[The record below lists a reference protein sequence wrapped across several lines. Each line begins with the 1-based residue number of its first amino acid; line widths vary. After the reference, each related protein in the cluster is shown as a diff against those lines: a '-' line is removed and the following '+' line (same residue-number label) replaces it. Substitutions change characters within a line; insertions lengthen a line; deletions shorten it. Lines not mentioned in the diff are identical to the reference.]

1 MLYWL
6 FSIEI
11 MNINHVDI
19 FYMESKE
26 KTTPKEF
33 SLSVIHILHNCSP
46 HLKKGLRDEFY
57 KLNGRCEI
65 YRNKVE
71 LREENPLQG
80 FYGSRINVEAIVGV
94 NGSGKSS
101 LFEIIYRV
109 INNLSC
115 LLNRGKRR
123 KTADDLYYVKD
134 LYAELY
140 YVVNGQLAR
149 ISCLGDKVE
158 FQMGKETSVTLT
170 AIKNGRVSS
179 EKVLMA
185 DFVKWAKEN
194 FFYTIVTNYSLQ
206 AFNANDYKRERCL
219 ILKDTLNDAM
229 AETQAEGHVWMDSL
243 FHKNDGY
250 MTPIVLNPYRD
261 EGVFDLNK
269 EHHLTLYRLSAI
281 LIYAQVHDR
290 SFMEDYDLNDILYTF
305 DSSSLEKKYVEK
317 YQVKFKVYDGYKFSP
332 LQHNDIGTE
341 ILKCY
346 GVMDGLIF
354 DDTLQRTAAMY
365 LIYKTFAIA
374 NSYPAYEEFSGL
386 GELDKFTQEVEPET
400 MELIYKLVKTIKR
413 DKSHISLKIRQTLH
427 FLNALKNGVIN
438 TQKILTQKISYREYL
453 KCVAR
458 GKEQRSMRDIQEYL
472 PPSFF
477 QIEILMDRFKNG
489 ERVNDTPIPIEQ
501 MSAGER
507 QYLYTFSTYIYHVL
521 NLLSIQES
529 HRVRYRNIN
538 LILDEVEICFHPEFQ
553 RRFVY
558 ELLGYIKRLFMNRNA
573 SFNILIATHSPFIL
587 SDIPQSNILYLEDGK
602 MVMPEDIKN
611 PFAANICDI
620 LYQSFF
626 LKQGFVGEFARKKI
640 KRIIERLL
648 PGGHFH
654 DDSEAEYHLLMELIG
669 DPFLKMQLQQLYE
682 DRRKRYG
689 KD

>member
-1 MLYWL
+1 
-6 FSIEI
+6 
-11 MNINHVDI
+11 
-19 FYMESKE
+19 MELKY
-26 KTTPKEF
+26 KRTPKEF
-33 SLSVIHILHNCSP
+33 SLSVIHILPNCSP

-65 YRNKVE
+65 YRNKVA
-71 LREENPLQG
+71 LRDWNPLEG

-158 FQMGKETSVTLT
+158 FQMGQENSVTLT

-261 EGVFDLNK
+261 DGVFDLKK

-346 GVMDGLIF
+346 GVMDGLNF

-413 DKSHISLKIRQTLH
+413 DKSHISLKIRQTIH
-427 FLNALKNGVIN
+427 FLNALKKGTIDSL
-438 TQKILTQKISYREYL
+438 KFLTRKISHREYFL
-453 KCVAR
+453 CVDE
-458 GKEQRSMRDIQEYL
+458 GKDLRSMRDIQEYL

-477 QIEILMDRFKNG
+477 KIEILMDRFENG
-489 ERVNDTPIPIEQ
+489 ERVNNTPIPIEQ

-682 DRRKRYG
+682 DWRKRNG

>member
-1 MLYWL
+1 
-6 FSIEI
+6 
-11 MNINHVDI
+11 
-19 FYMESKE
+19 MESKY
-26 KTTPKEF
+26 KRTPKEF
-33 SLSVIHILHNCSP
+33 SLSVIHILPNCSP

-65 YRNKVE
+65 NRNEVE

-123 KTADDLYYVKD
+123 RTADDLYYVKD

-140 YVVNGQLAR
+140 YVANGQLAR
-149 ISCLGDKVE
+149 ISSLGDKVK
-158 FQMGKETSVTLT
+158 FQMGKEASVTLT
-170 AIKNGRVSS
+170 AIKDGMVSS

-219 ILKDTLNDAM
+219 ILKDGLNDAL
-229 AETQAEGHVWMDSL
+229 AESQAEGHVWMDSL

-261 EGVFDLNK
+261 KGVFDLNK

-281 LIYAQVHDR
+281 LIYAQKHYR
-290 SFMEDYDLNDILYTF
+290 RFMEDYDLNDILYTF
-305 DSSSLEKKYVEK
+305 NASPLEKKYVEN
-317 YQVKFKVYDGYKFSP
+317 YRMESKVYDDYKFSP
-332 LQHNDIGTE
+332 LEHNDIGTE

-346 GVMDGLIF
+346 EVMDGLNF
-354 DDTLQRTAAMY
+354 DDTLQKTAAMY

-386 GELDKFTQEVEPET
+386 GELDKFTQKAEPDT
-400 MELIYKLVKTIKR
+400 MDLIYKLVKTITR

-427 FLNALKNGVIN
+427 FLNALKKGTIN
-438 TQKILTQKISYREYL
+438 THNFLTSKISHQVYFQCVNEGKYL
-453 KCVAR
+453 
-458 GKEQRSMRDIQEYL
+458 RSMKDIQEYL

-477 QIEILMDRFKNG
+477 QIEILMDRFENG

-558 ELLGYIKRLFMNRNA
+558 ELLGYIKRLYMNRNA

-602 MVMPEDIKN
+602 MVMPKDIKN
-611 PFAANICDI
+611 PLAANICDI

-648 PGGHFH
+648 PGGYFL

-682 DRRKRYG
+682 DRRKRNG

>member
-1 MLYWL
+1 M
-6 FSIEI
+6 FTIEI

-19 FYMESKE
+19 FLKGA
-26 KTTPKEF
+26 KDKATPKEF
-33 SLSVIHILHNCSP
+33 SLSVIHIFPDCSP
-46 HLKKGLRDEFY
+46 NLKKGLRDEFY

-80 FYGSRINVEAIVGV
+80 FYGSRINVEAVVGV

-281 LIYAQVHDR
+281 LIYAQKHYR
-290 SFMEDYDLNDILYTF
+290 RFMEDYDLDNILYKF
-305 DSSSLEKKYVEK
+305 DSTSLEKKYVEK
-317 YQVKFKVYDGYKFSP
+317 YQVKFKVYDGYKCSP

-413 DKSHISLKIRQTLH
+413 DKSHISLKIRQTIH
-427 FLNALKNGVIN
+427 FLNALKKGTIDSL
-438 TQKILTQKISYREYL
+438 KFLTRKISHREYFL
-453 KCVAR
+453 CVDE
-458 GKEQRSMRDIQEYL
+458 GKDLRSMRDIQEYL

-477 QIEILMDRFKNG
+477 QIEILMNRFENG

-602 MVMPEDIKN
+602 MVMPEGIKN

-626 LKQGFVGEFARKKI
+626 LKQGFVGEYARKKI
-640 KRIIERLL
+640 KHIIERLL
-648 PGGHFH
+648 PGSYFL

-682 DRRKRYG
+682 DRRKRNG
-689 KD
+689 KG

>member
-1 MLYWL
+1 
-6 FSIEI
+6 
-11 MNINHVDI
+11 MNLNHVDI

-33 SLSVIHILHNCSP
+33 SLSVIHILPNCSP
-46 HLKKGLRDEFY
+46 NLKKGLRDEFY

-65 YRNKVE
+65 NRNKVA
-71 LREENPLQG
+71 LRDRNPLEG

-149 ISCLGDKVE
+149 ISCLGDKAE
-158 FQMGKETSVTLT
+158 FQMGKEASVTLT
-170 AIKNGRVSS
+170 AVKDGMVSS
-179 EKVLMA
+179 EKVFMA

-219 ILKDTLNDAM
+219 ILKDGLDDTM

-290 SFMEDYDLNDILYTF
+290 PFMEDYALDEILYTF
-305 DSSSLEKKYVEK
+305 DSSSLEKKYIEK
-317 YQVKFKVYDGYKFSP
+317 QRMEFNVYDGFRFSP

-346 GVMDGLIF
+346 GVMDGLNF
-354 DDTLQRTAAMY
+354 DDALQKTAAMY

-386 GELDKFTQEVEPET
+386 GELDKFTQGVEPDM

-427 FLNALKNGVIN
+427 FLNALKNGVIKS
-438 TQKILTQKISYREYL
+438 QKILTRKISYREYFL
-453 KCVAR
+453 CVDE
-458 GKEQRSMRDIQEYL
+458 GKDLRSMRDIQEYL

-477 QIEILMDRFKNG
+477 QIEILMNRFENG
-489 ERVNDTPIPIEQ
+489 GRVNDTPIPIEQ

-602 MVMPEDIKN
+602 MVMPEGIKN

-626 LKQGFVGEFARKKI
+626 LKQGFVGEYARKKI
-640 KRIIERLL
+640 KRMIERLL
-648 PGGHFH
+648 PGDHFH
-654 DDSEAEYHLLMELIG
+654 DDSKVEYHLLMELIG

-682 DRRKRYG
+682 DRRKRNG

>member
-1 MLYWL
+1 
-6 FSIEI
+6 
-11 MNINHVDI
+11 
-19 FYMESKE
+19 MESKY
-26 KTTPKEF
+26 KRTPKEF
-33 SLSVIHILHNCSP
+33 SLSVIHILPNCSP
-46 HLKKGLRDEFY
+46 NLKKGLRDEFY

-65 YRNKVE
+65 NRNKVE

-170 AIKNGRVSS
+170 AIKNGKVSS

-206 AFNANDYKRERCL
+206 AFNTNDYKRERCL
-219 ILKDTLNDAM
+219 ILKDGLNDAM
-229 AETQAEGHVWMDSL
+229 AENQAEGHVWMDSL

-281 LIYAQVHDR
+281 LIYAQKHYR
-290 SFMEDYDLNDILYTF
+290 RFMEDYDLNDILYTF
-305 DSSSLEKKYVEK
+305 DASSLKKKYVEK
-317 YQVKFKVYDGYKFSP
+317 YQMEFKVYDGYKFSP

-346 GVMDGLIF
+346 GVMDGLKF
-354 DDTLQRTAAMY
+354 DDALQKTAAMY

-374 NSYPAYEEFSGL
+374 NSYPVYEEFSGL
-386 GELDKFTQEVEPET
+386 GELDKFTQEVEPDT
-400 MELIYKLVKTIKR
+400 MDLIYKLVKTIMR
-413 DKSHISLKIRQTLH
+413 DKSHISLKVRQTLH
-427 FLNALKNGVIN
+427 FLNALKKETIN
-438 TQKILTQKISYREYL
+438 SQTFLTSKISHREYFL
-453 KCVAR
+453 CVDE
-458 GKEQRSMRDIQEYL
+458 GKDLRSMRDIQEYL

-477 QIEILMDRFKNG
+477 QIEILMDRFENG
-489 ERVNDTPIPIEQ
+489 ERVNDTPISIEQ

-602 MVMPEDIKN
+602 MVMPEGIKN

-640 KRIIERLL
+640 KHIIERLL
-648 PGGHFH
+648 PGDYFL

-682 DRRKRYG
+682 DRRKRNG

>member
-1 MLYWL
+1 
-6 FSIEI
+6 
-11 MNINHVDI
+11 
-19 FYMESKE
+19 MELKY
-26 KTTPKEF
+26 KRTPKEF
-33 SLSVIHILHNCSP
+33 SLSVIHILPNCSP
-46 HLKKGLRDEFY
+46 NLKKGLRDEFY

-65 YRNKVE
+65 NRNNVE
-71 LREENPLQG
+71 FREENPLQG

-179 EKVLMA
+179 EKVFMA

-219 ILKDTLNDAM
+219 ILKDGLDDTM

-290 SFMEDYDLNDILYTF
+290 PFMENYALDDILYTF
-305 DSSSLEKKYVEK
+305 DSSSLEKKYIEK
-317 YQVKFKVYDGYKFSP
+317 HRMEFNVYDGFKFSP

-346 GVMDGLIF
+346 GVMDGLNF
-354 DDTLQRTAAMY
+354 DDALQKTAAMY

-374 NSYPAYEEFSGL
+374 NSYPAYEEFSSL
-386 GELDKFTQEVEPET
+386 GELDKFTQGVEPDT

-427 FLNALKNGVIN
+427 FLNALKNGAIKS
-438 TQKILTQKISYREYL
+438 QKILTRKISHREYFL
-453 KCVAR
+453 CVDE
-458 GKEQRSMRDIQEYL
+458 GKDLRSMRDIQEYL

-477 QIEILMDRFKNG
+477 QIEILMNRFENG

-602 MVMPEDIKN
+602 MVMPEGIKN

-640 KRIIERLL
+640 KHIIERLL
-648 PGGHFH
+648 PGDYFL

-682 DRRKRYG
+682 DRRKRNG

>member
-1 MLYWL
+1 MT
-6 FSIEI
+6 SI
-11 MNINHVDI
+11 
-19 FYMESKE
+19 
-26 KTTPKEF
+26 
-33 SLSVIHILHNCSP
+33 
-46 HLKKGLRDEFY
+46 
-57 KLNGRCEI
+57 
-65 YRNKVE
+65 
-71 LREENPLQG
+71 
-80 FYGSRINVEAIVGV
+80 
-94 NGSGKSS
+94 
-101 LFEIIYRV
+101 
-109 INNLSC
+109 
-115 LLNRGKRR
+115 
-123 KTADDLYYVKD
+123 YVKD

-170 AIKNGRVSS
+170 AVKDGMVSS
-179 EKVLMA
+179 EKVFMA

-219 ILKDTLNDAM
+219 ILKDGLDDTM

-290 SFMEDYDLNDILYTF
+290 PFMEDYALDDILYKF

-317 YQVKFKVYDGYKFSP
+317 YQVKFKVNDGYKCSP

-386 GELDKFTQEVEPET
+386 GELDKFTQRVEPDT

-427 FLNALKNGVIN
+427 FLNALKNGPIN
-438 TQKILTQKISYREYL
+438 SQTFLTRKISHQEYFL
-453 KCVAR
+453 CVDE
-458 GKEQRSMRDIQEYL
+458 GKDLRSMRDIQEYL

-477 QIEILMDRFKNG
+477 QIEILMNRFENG

-602 MVMPEDIKN
+602 MVMSEGIKN

-626 LKQGFVGEFARKKI
+626 LKQGFVGEYARKKI
-640 KRIIERLL
+640 KRMIERLL
-648 PGGHFH
+648 PGGYFL

-682 DRRKRYG
+682 DRRKRNG

>member
-1 MLYWL
+1 MKSNY
-6 FSIEI
+6 I
-11 MNINHVDI
+11 DI
-19 FYMESKE
+19 SMESKE
-26 KTTPKEF
+26 KATPKEF
-33 SLSVIHILHNCSP
+33 SLSVIHILPNCSP
-46 HLKKGLRDEFY
+46 NLKKGLRDEFY

-65 YRNKVE
+65 NRNKVA
-71 LREENPLQG
+71 LREENPLLG

-170 AIKNGRVSS
+170 AVKDGVVSS
-179 EKVLMA
+179 EKVFMA

-219 ILKDTLNDAM
+219 ILKDGLDDTM
-229 AETQAEGHVWMDSL
+229 AETQAAGHVWMDSL

-250 MTPIVLNPYRD
+250 MTPIVLNPYRN

-281 LIYAQVHDR
+281 LIYAQKHYR
-290 SFMEDYDLNDILYTF
+290 RFMEDYDLNDILYTF
-305 DSSSLEKKYVEK
+305 DSSSLEKKYIEK
-317 YQVKFKVYDGYKFSP
+317 QRMEFNVYDGFRFSP

-346 GVMDGLIF
+346 GVMDGLNF
-354 DDTLQRTAAMY
+354 DDALQKTAAMY

-374 NSYPAYEEFSGL
+374 NSYPAYEEFSSL
-386 GELDKFTQEVEPET
+386 GELDKFTQGVEPDT

-427 FLNALKNGVIN
+427 FLNALKNGVIKS
-438 TQKILTQKISYREYL
+438 QKFLTSKISHREYFL
-453 KCVAR
+453 CVDE
-458 GKEQRSMRDIQEYL
+458 GKDLRSMRDIQEYL

-477 QIEILMDRFKNG
+477 QIEILMNRFENG

-602 MVMPEDIKN
+602 MVMPEGIKN

-626 LKQGFVGEFARKKI
+626 LKQGFVGEYARKKI
-640 KRIIERLL
+640 KRMIERLL

-654 DDSEAEYHLLMELIG
+654 DDSKVEYHLLMELIG

-682 DRRKRYG
+682 DRRKRIG

>member
-1 MLYWL
+1 
-6 FSIEI
+6 
-11 MNINHVDI
+11 
-19 FYMESKE
+19 MESKY
-26 KTTPKEF
+26 KRTPKEF
-33 SLSVIHILHNCSP
+33 SLSLIHILPNCSP

-65 YRNKVE
+65 NRNKVE
-71 LREENPLQG
+71 LREENPLLG

-123 KTADDLYYVKD
+123 RTADDLYYVKD

-170 AIKNGRVSS
+170 AVKDGMVSS
-179 EKVLMA
+179 EKVFMA

-219 ILKDTLNDAM
+219 ILKDGLDDTM

-261 EGVFDLNK
+261 EGIFDLNK

-290 SFMEDYDLNDILYTF
+290 PFMEDYSLDDILYTF
-305 DSSSLEKKYVEK
+305 DASSLKKKYVEK
-317 YQVKFKVYDGYKFSP
+317 YQMEFKVFDGYKFSP
-332 LQHNDIGTE
+332 LEHNDIGTE

-413 DKSHISLKIRQTLH
+413 DKSHISLKIRQTIH
-427 FLNALKNGVIN
+427 FLNALKKGTIDS
-438 TQKILTQKISYREYL
+438 QKFLTRKISHREYFL
-453 KCVAR
+453 CVDE
-458 GKEQRSMRDIQEYL
+458 GKDLRSMRDIQEYL

-477 QIEILMDRFKNG
+477 QIEILMNRFENG

-602 MVMPEDIKN
+602 MVMPEGIKN

-626 LKQGFVGEFARKKI
+626 LKQGFVGEYARKKI
-640 KRIIERLL
+640 KHIIERLL
-648 PGGHFH
+648 PGGYFL

-682 DRRKRYG
+682 DRRKRNG

>member
-1 MLYWL
+1 
-6 FSIEI
+6 
-11 MNINHVDI
+11 
-19 FYMESKE
+19 MESKY
-26 KTTPKEF
+26 KRTPKEF
-33 SLSVIHILHNCSP
+33 SLSVIHILPNCS
-46 HLKKGLRDEFY
+46 HNLKKGLRDEFY

-65 YRNKVE
+65 NRNKVE
-71 LREENPLQG
+71 LREENPLEG

-140 YVVNGQLAR
+140 YVINGQLAR

-158 FQMGKETSVTLT
+158 FQMGKEASITLT

-219 ILKDTLNDAM
+219 ILKDTLNAAM
-229 AETQAEGHVWMDSL
+229 AETQADGHVWMDSL

-281 LIYAQVHDR
+281 LIYAQKHYR
-290 SFMEDYDLNDILYTF
+290 RFMEDYDLDNILYKF
-305 DSSSLEKKYVEK
+305 DSSSLEKKYIEK
-317 YQVKFKVYDGYKFSP
+317 HRMEFNVYDGFKFSP

-346 GVMDGLIF
+346 GVMDGLNF
-354 DDTLQRTAAMY
+354 DDALQKTAAMY

-374 NSYPAYEEFSGL
+374 NSYPAYEEFSSL
-386 GELDKFTQEVEPET
+386 GELDKFTQGVEPDT

-427 FLNALKNGVIN
+427 FLNALKKGTIDS
-438 TQKILTQKISYREYL
+438 QKFLTSKISHREYFL
-453 KCVAR
+453 CVDE
-458 GKEQRSMRDIQEYL
+458 GKDLRSMRDIQEYL

-477 QIEILMDRFKNG
+477 QIEILMNRFENG

-602 MVMPEDIKN
+602 MVMPEGIKN

-640 KRIIERLL
+640 KHIIERLL
-648 PGGHFH
+648 PGDYFL

-682 DRRKRYG
+682 DRRKRIG

>member
-1 MLYWL
+1 
-6 FSIEI
+6 
-11 MNINHVDI
+11 
-19 FYMESKE
+19 MESKY
-26 KTTPKEF
+26 KRTPKEF
-33 SLSVIHILHNCSP
+33 SLSVIHILPNCSP
-46 HLKKGLRDEFY
+46 NLKKGLRDEFY

-65 YRNKVE
+65 NRNKVE
-71 LREENPLQG
+71 LREENPLLG

-179 EKVLMA
+179 EKVFMA

-219 ILKDTLNDAM
+219 ILKDGLDDTL
-229 AETQAEGHVWMDSL
+229 AETQAKGHVWMDSL

-250 MTPIVLNPYRD
+250 MTPIVLTPYRD

-290 SFMEDYDLNDILYTF
+290 PFMEDYALDDILYKF
-305 DSSSLEKKYVEK
+305 DSSSIEKKYVEK

-346 GVMDGLIF
+346 GVMNRLNF
-354 DDTLQRTAAMY
+354 DDALQKTATMY

-386 GELDKFTQEVEPET
+386 GELDKFTQGIEPDT
-400 MELIYKLVKTIKR
+400 MDLIYRLVKTIKR

-427 FLNALKNGVIN
+427 FLNALKKGTIDS
-438 TQKILTQKISYREYL
+438 KKFLTRKISHREYFL
-453 KCVAR
+453 CVDE
-458 GKEQRSMRDIQEYL
+458 GKDLRSMRDIQEYL

-477 QIEILMDRFKNG
+477 QIEILMNRFENG
-489 ERVNDTPIPIEQ
+489 ERVNGTPIPIEQ

-587 SDIPQSNILYLEDGK
+587 SDIPQSNVLYLEDGK

-640 KRIIERLL
+640 KRMIECLL
-648 PGGHFH
+648 PGGYFL

-682 DRRKRYG
+682 DRRKRNG

>member
-1 MLYWL
+1 
-6 FSIEI
+6 
-11 MNINHVDI
+11 MNFNHVDI
-19 FYMESKE
+19 FYMDSKE
-26 KTTPKEF
+26 KTTLKEF
-33 SLSVIHILHNCSP
+33 SLSVIHILPNCSP
-46 HLKKGLRDEFY
+46 NLKKGLRDEFY

-71 LREENPLQG
+71 LREENPLLG

-281 LIYAQVHDR
+281 LIYAQKHYR
-290 SFMEDYDLNDILYTF
+290 RFMEDYDLNNILYTF
-305 DSSSLEKKYVEK
+305 DASSLKKKYVEK
-317 YQVKFKVYDGYKFSP
+317 YQMEFKVYDGYKFSP
-332 LQHNDIGTE
+332 LRHNDIGTE

-346 GVMDGLIF
+346 GVTDGLDF
-354 DDTLQRTAAMY
+354 DDALQRTAAMY

-386 GELDKFTQEVEPET
+386 GELEKFTQGVEPDT
-400 MELIYKLVKTIKR
+400 MELIYKLVKTLKR

-427 FLNALKNGVIN
+427 FLNALKKGAIN
-438 TQKILTQKISYREYL
+438 SQTFLTRKISHQEYFL
-453 KCVAR
+453 CVDE
-458 GKEQRSMRDIQEYL
+458 GKDLRSMRDIQEYL

-477 QIEILMDRFKNG
+477 QIEILMDRFENG
-489 ERVNDTPIPIEQ
+489 EQVNDTPIPIEQ

-521 NLLSIQES
+521 NLLSIQKS

-640 KRIIERLL
+640 KHIIERLF
-648 PGGHFH
+648 PGGYFL
-654 DDSEAEYHLLMELIG
+654 DDSEVEYHLLMDLIG

-682 DRRKRYG
+682 DRRKRNG

>member
-1 MLYWL
+1 M
-6 FSIEI
+6 
-11 MNINHVDI
+11 
-19 FYMESKE
+19 
-26 KTTPKEF
+26 
-33 SLSVIHILHNCSP
+33 IHIFPDCSP
-46 HLKKGLRDEFY
+46 NLKKGLRDEFY

-123 KTADDLYYVKD
+123 RTADDLYYVKD

-140 YVVNGQLAR
+140 YVVNGLLAR

-158 FQMGKETSVTLT
+158 FQMGKEASVTLT
-170 AIKNGRVSS
+170 AVKDGMVSS
-179 EKVLMA
+179 EKVFMA

-219 ILKDTLNDAM
+219 LLKDVLDDTM

-290 SFMEDYDLNDILYTF
+290 PFMEDYALDDILYKF
-305 DSSSLEKKYVEK
+305 DSSSLKKKYVEK
-317 YQVKFKVYDGYKFSP
+317 YQVKFKVYDGYKCSP

-413 DKSHISLKIRQTLH
+413 DKSHISLKIRQTIH
-427 FLNALKNGVIN
+427 FLNALKKGTIDSL
-438 TQKILTQKISYREYL
+438 KFLTRKISHREYFL
-453 KCVAR
+453 CVDE
-458 GKEQRSMRDIQEYL
+458 GKDLRSMRDIQEYL

-477 QIEILMDRFKNG
+477 QIEILMNRFENG
-489 ERVNDTPIPIEQ
+489 ERMNDTPIPIEQ

-602 MVMPEDIKN
+602 MVMPEGIKN

-626 LKQGFVGEFARKKI
+626 LKQGFVGEYARKKI
-640 KRIIERLL
+640 KHIIERLL
-648 PGGHFH
+648 PGGYFL

-682 DRRKRYG
+682 DRRTRNG

>member
-1 MLYWL
+1 
-6 FSIEI
+6 
-11 MNINHVDI
+11 
-19 FYMESKE
+19 MESKY
-26 KTTPKEF
+26 KRTPKEF
-33 SLSVIHILHNCSP
+33 SLSVIHILPNCSP
-46 HLKKGLRDEFY
+46 NLKKGLRDEFY
-57 KLNGRCEI
+57 KLNGCCEI
-65 YRNKVE
+65 NRNKVE
-71 LREENPLQG
+71 LREENPLLG

-158 FQMGKETSVTLT
+158 FQMGKEASVTLT
-170 AIKNGRVSS
+170 AVKDGMVSS

-219 ILKDTLNDAM
+219 ILKDVLDDTM

-281 LIYAQVHDR
+281 LIYAQKHYR
-290 SFMEDYDLNDILYTF
+290 HFMEDYALNNILYTF
-305 DSSSLEKKYVEK
+305 DASSLKKKYVEK
-317 YQVKFKVYDGYKFSP
+317 YQMEFKVYDGYKFSP
-332 LQHNDIGTE
+332 LEHNDIGTE

-346 GVMDGLIF
+346 GVMDGLNF
-354 DDTLQRTAAMY
+354 DDTLQKTAAMY

-386 GELDKFTQEVEPET
+386 GEQDKFTQEVEPET
-400 MELIYKLVKTIKR
+400 MELICKLVKTIKR

-427 FLNALKNGVIN
+427 FLNALKKGTIDSL
-438 TQKILTQKISYREYL
+438 KFLTRKISHQEYFL
-453 KCVAR
+453 CVDE
-458 GKEQRSMRDIQEYL
+458 GKDLRSMRDIQEYL

-477 QIEILMDRFKNG
+477 QIEILMNRFENG
-489 ERVNDTPIPIEQ
+489 KRVNDTPIPIEQ

-558 ELLGYIKRLFMNRNA
+558 ELLGYIKRLNMNRNA

-587 SDIPQSNILYLEDGK
+587 SDIPQNNILYLEDGK
-602 MVMPEDIKN
+602 MVMPKGIKN

-640 KRIIERLL
+640 KRVIERLL
-648 PGGHFH
+648 PNGYFL

-682 DRRKRYG
+682 DRRKRNG

>member
-1 MLYWL
+1 
-6 FSIEI
+6 
-11 MNINHVDI
+11 
-19 FYMESKE
+19 MELKY
-26 KTTPKEF
+26 KRTPMEF
-33 SLSVIHILHNCSP
+33 SLSVIHILPNCSP

-65 YRNKVE
+65 YRNKVA
-71 LREENPLQG
+71 LRDWNPLEG

-229 AETQAEGHVWMDSL
+229 AETQAEGQVWMDSL

-261 EGVFDLNK
+261 EGVFDQNK

-290 SFMEDYDLNDILYTF
+290 PFIENYALDDILYTF
-305 DSSSLEKKYVEK
+305 DSSSLEKKYIEK
-317 YQVKFKVYDGYKFSP
+317 HRMEFNVYDGFKFSP

-346 GVMDGLIF
+346 GVMDGLNF
-354 DDTLQRTAAMY
+354 DDALQKTAAMY

-374 NSYPAYEEFSGL
+374 NSYPAYEEFSSL
-386 GELDKFTQEVEPET
+386 GELDKFTQGVEPDT

-427 FLNALKNGVIN
+427 FLNALKKGTIDSL
-438 TQKILTQKISYREYL
+438 KFLTRKISHRKYFL
-453 KCVAR
+453 CVDE
-458 GKEQRSMRDIQEYL
+458 GKDLRSMRDIQEYL

-477 QIEILMDRFKNG
+477 KIEILMNRFENG
-489 ERVNDTPIPIEQ
+489 ERVNNTPIPIEQ

-682 DRRKRYG
+682 DWRKRNG

>member
-1 MLYWL
+1 MKSNY
-6 FSIEI
+6 I
-11 MNINHVDI
+11 DI
-19 FYMESKE
+19 SMESKE
-26 KTTPKEF
+26 KATPKEF
-33 SLSVIHILHNCSP
+33 SLSVIHILPNCSP
-46 HLKKGLRDEFY
+46 NLKKGLRDEFY

-65 YRNKVE
+65 NRNKVE

-170 AIKNGRVSS
+170 AVKDGVVSS
-179 EKVLMA
+179 EKVFMA

-219 ILKDTLNDAM
+219 ILKDGLDDTM

-250 MTPIVLNPYRD
+250 MTPIVLNPYRN

-290 SFMEDYDLNDILYTF
+290 PFMEDYALDEILYTF
-305 DSSSLEKKYVEK
+305 DSSSLEKKYIEK
-317 YQVKFKVYDGYKFSP
+317 QRMEFNVYDGFRFPP

-346 GVMDGLIF
+346 GVMDGLNF
-354 DDTLQRTAAMY
+354 DDALQKTAAMY

-386 GELDKFTQEVEPET
+386 GELDKFTQGVEPDM

-427 FLNALKNGVIN
+427 FLNALKNGVIKS
-438 TQKILTQKISYREYL
+438 QKILTRKISYREYFL
-453 KCVAR
+453 CVDE
-458 GKEQRSMRDIQEYL
+458 GKDLRSMRDIQEYL

-477 QIEILMDRFKNG
+477 KIEILMNRFENG
-489 ERVNDTPIPIEQ
+489 GRVNDTPIPIEQ

-602 MVMPEDIKN
+602 MVMPEGIKN

-626 LKQGFVGEFARKKI
+626 LKQGFVGEYARKKI
-640 KRIIERLL
+640 KRMIERLL
-648 PGGHFH
+648 PGGYFL

-682 DRRKRYG
+682 DRRKRNG

>member
-1 MLYWL
+1 
-6 FSIEI
+6 
-11 MNINHVDI
+11 
-19 FYMESKE
+19 MESKY
-26 KTTPKEF
+26 KRTPKEF
-33 SLSVIHILHNCSP
+33 SLSVIHILPNCSP

-57 KLNGRCEI
+57 KLNGRCETN
-65 YRNKVE
+65 RNKVA
-71 LREENPLQG
+71 LRDRNPLEG

-123 KTADDLYYVKD
+123 KTADDLYYVKN

-149 ISCLGDKVE
+149 ISSLGDKVE
-158 FQMGKETSVTLT
+158 FQMGKEASVTLT
-170 AIKNGRVSS
+170 AIKDGMVSS

-219 ILKDTLNDAM
+219 ILKDGLDDTM

-290 SFMEDYDLNDILYTF
+290 PFMEDYALDEILYTF
-305 DSSSLEKKYVEK
+305 DSSSLEKKYIEK
-317 YQVKFKVYDGYKFSP
+317 QRMEFNVYDGFRFSP

-346 GVMDGLIF
+346 GVMDGLNF
-354 DDTLQRTAAMY
+354 DDALQKTAAMY
-365 LIYKTFAIA
+365 LVYKTFAIA

-386 GELDKFTQEVEPET
+386 GELDKFTQGVEPDM

-427 FLNALKNGVIN
+427 FLNALKMGTID
-438 TQKILTQKISYREYL
+438 TQKFLTRKISHREYFL
-453 KCVAR
+453 CVDE
-458 GKEQRSMRDIQEYL
+458 GKDLRSMRDIQEYL

-477 QIEILMDRFKNG
+477 QIEILMNRFENG

-553 RRFVY
+553 RRFVN

-602 MVMPEDIKN
+602 MVMTEDIKN

-640 KRIIERLL
+640 KRMIERLL
-648 PGGHFH
+648 PGGYFL

-682 DRRKRYG
+682 DRKKRNG
-689 KD
+689 KN

>member
-1 MLYWL
+1 
-6 FSIEI
+6 
-11 MNINHVDI
+11 
-19 FYMESKE
+19 MESKY
-26 KTTPKEF
+26 KRTPKEF
-33 SLSVIHILHNCSP
+33 SLSLIHILPNCSP

-65 YRNKVE
+65 NRNKVE
-71 LREENPLQG
+71 LREENPLLG

-123 KTADDLYYVKD
+123 RTADDLYYVKD

-170 AIKNGRVSS
+170 AVKDGMVSS
-179 EKVLMA
+179 EKVFMA

-219 ILKDTLNDAM
+219 ILKDGLDDTM

-261 EGVFDLNK
+261 EGIFDLNK

-290 SFMEDYDLNDILYTF
+290 PFMEDYSLDDILYTF
-305 DSSSLEKKYVEK
+305 DASSLKKKYVEK
-317 YQVKFKVYDGYKFSP
+317 YQMEFKVFDGYKFSP
-332 LQHNDIGTE
+332 LEHNDIGTE

-386 GELDKFTQEVEPET
+386 GDLDKFTQEVEPET

-413 DKSHISLKIRQTLH
+413 DKSHISLKIRQTIH
-427 FLNALKNGVIN
+427 FLNALKKGTIDS
-438 TQKILTQKISYREYL
+438 QKFLTRKISHREYFL
-453 KCVAR
+453 CVDE
-458 GKEQRSMRDIQEYL
+458 GKDLRSMRDIQEYL

-477 QIEILMDRFKNG
+477 QIEILMNRFENG

-602 MVMPEDIKN
+602 MVMPEGIKN

-626 LKQGFVGEFARKKI
+626 LKQGFVGEYARKKI
-640 KRIIERLL
+640 KHIIERLL
-648 PGGHFH
+648 PGGYFL

-682 DRRKRYG
+682 DRRKRNG

>member
-1 MLYWL
+1 MK
-6 FSIEI
+6 F
-11 MNINHVDI
+11 NHVDI
-19 FYMESKE
+19 FMESKE

-33 SLSVIHILHNCSP
+33 SLSVIHILPNCSP
-46 HLKKGLRDEFY
+46 NLKKGLRDEFY

-65 YRNKVE
+65 NRNKVE
-71 LREENPLQG
+71 FREENPLLG

-140 YVVNGQLAR
+140 YVVNGQLAK

-158 FQMGKETSVTLT
+158 FQMGNGSSVTLT
-170 AIKNGRVSS
+170 AVKDGMVSS
-179 EKVLMA
+179 EKVFMA

-219 ILKDTLNDAM
+219 ILKDGLDDAM

-261 EGVFDLNK
+261 EGFFDLNK

-281 LIYAQVHDR
+281 LIYAQKHYR
-290 SFMEDYDLNDILYTF
+290 RFMEDYDLNDILYTF
-305 DSSSLEKKYVEK
+305 DASSLKKKYVEK
-317 YQVKFKVYDGYKFSP
+317 YQVKFIVYDGYKCSP
-332 LQHNDIGTE
+332 LEHNDIGTE

-400 MELIYKLVKTIKR
+400 KELICKLVKTIKR
-413 DKSHISLKIRQTLH
+413 DKSHISLKIRQTIH
-427 FLNALKNGVIN
+427 FLNALKKGTIDSL
-438 TQKILTQKISYREYL
+438 KFLTRKISHQEYFL
-453 KCVAR
+453 CVDE
-458 GKEQRSMRDIQEYL
+458 GKDLRSMRDIQEYL

-477 QIEILMDRFKNG
+477 QIEILMNRFENG

-602 MVMPEDIKN
+602 MVMPEGIKN

-640 KRIIERLL
+640 KRMIELLL
-648 PGGHFH
+648 PGGYFL
-654 DDSEAEYHLLMELIG
+654 DDSEAEFHLLMELIG

-682 DRRKRYG
+682 DRRKKNG

>member
-6 FSIEI
+6 FTIEI

-19 FYMESKE
+19 FLKGA
-26 KTTPKEF
+26 KDKATPKEF
-33 SLSVIHILHNCSP
+33 SLSVIHIFPDCSP
-46 HLKKGLRDEFY
+46 NLKKGLRDEFY

-71 LREENPLQG
+71 LREENPLLG

-134 LYAELY
+134 LHAELY

-149 ISCLGDKVE
+149 ISCLGDKLE
-158 FQMGKETSVTLT
+158 FQMGKEASVTLT
-170 AIKNGRVSS
+170 AVKDGMVSL

-219 ILKDTLNDAM
+219 ILKDGLNDTL
-229 AETQAEGHVWMDSL
+229 AESQAEGLVWMDSL

-261 EGVFDLNK
+261 EGFFDLNK

-281 LIYAQVHDR
+281 LIYAQKHYR
-290 SFMEDYDLNDILYTF
+290 RFMEDYDLNDILYTF
-305 DSSSLEKKYVEK
+305 DASSLKKKYVEK
-317 YQVKFKVYDGYKFSP
+317 YQVKFIVYDGYKCSP
-332 LQHNDIGTE
+332 LEHNDIGTE

-400 MELIYKLVKTIKR
+400 KELIYKLVKTIKR
-413 DKSHISLKIRQTLH
+413 DKSHISLKIRQTIH
-427 FLNALKNGVIN
+427 FLNALKKGTIDSL
-438 TQKILTQKISYREYL
+438 KFLTRKISHQEYFL
-453 KCVAR
+453 CVDE
-458 GKEQRSMRDIQEYL
+458 GKDLRSMRDIQEYL

-477 QIEILMDRFKNG
+477 QIEILMNRFENG

-602 MVMPEDIKN
+602 MVMPEGIKN

-640 KRIIERLL
+640 KHIIERLL
-648 PGGHFH
+648 PGGYFL

-682 DRRKRYG
+682 DRRKRNG

>member
-1 MLYWL
+1 
-6 FSIEI
+6 
-11 MNINHVDI
+11 
-19 FYMESKE
+19 MESKY
-26 KTTPKEF
+26 KRTPKEF
-33 SLSVIHILHNCSP
+33 SLSVIHIFPDSSP
-46 HLKKGLRDEFY
+46 NLKKGLRDEFY

-65 YRNKVE
+65 NRNKVE
-71 LREENPLQG
+71 LREENPLLG

-140 YVVNGQLAR
+140 YVVNGQLAK

-158 FQMGKETSVTLT
+158 FQMGNESSVTLT
-170 AIKNGRVSS
+170 AVKNGMVSS
-179 EKVLMA
+179 EKVFMA

-219 ILKDTLNDAM
+219 ILKDGLDDAM
-229 AETQAEGHVWMDSL
+229 AETQAEGHIWMDSL

-290 SFMEDYDLNDILYTF
+290 RFMENYDLDDILYEF
-305 DSSSLEKKYVEK
+305 DSSSLEKKYIEK
-317 YQVKFKVYDGYKFSP
+317 YRIEFKVYDDYKFSP
-332 LQHNDIGTE
+332 LEHNDIGTE

-346 GVMDGLIF
+346 GVMNRLNF
-354 DDTLQRTAAMY
+354 DDALQKTAAMY

-386 GELDKFTQEVEPET
+386 GELDKFTQEVEPDT
-400 MELIYKLVKTIKR
+400 LDLIYRLVKTIKR

-427 FLNALKNGVIN
+427 FLNALKNGAIKS
-438 TQKILTQKISYREYL
+438 QKNLTQKISYREYF

-477 QIEILMDRFKNG
+477 QIEILMDRFENG
-489 ERVNDTPIPIEQ
+489 EQVNDTPIPIEQ

-573 SFNILIATHSPFIL
+573 PSIS
-587 SDIPQSNILYLEDGK
+587 
-602 MVMPEDIKN
+602 
-611 PFAANICDI
+611 
-620 LYQSFF
+620 
-626 LKQGFVGEFARKKI
+626 
-640 KRIIERLL
+640 
-648 PGGHFH
+648 
-654 DDSEAEYHLLMELIG
+654 
-669 DPFLKMQLQQLYE
+669 
-682 DRRKRYG
+682 
-689 KD
+689 

>member
-1 MLYWL
+1 
-6 FSIEI
+6 
-11 MNINHVDI
+11 
-19 FYMESKE
+19 MESKG
-26 KTTPKEF
+26 KAIPKEF
-33 SLSVIHILHNCSP
+33 SLSVIHILPNCSP
-46 HLKKGLRDEFY
+46 NLKKGLRDEFY

-65 YRNKVE
+65 NRNKVE
-71 LREENPLQG
+71 IREENPLQG

-123 KTADDLYYVKD
+123 KTADDLYYVKN

-149 ISCLGDKVE
+149 ISSLGDKVE

-170 AIKNGRVSS
+170 AIKDGMVSS

-185 DFVKWAKEN
+185 DFVKCAKEN

-219 ILKDTLNDAM
+219 LLKDVLDDTM

-281 LIYAQVHDR
+281 LIYAQKHYR
-290 SFMEDYDLNDILYTF
+290 RFMEDYDLDNILYKF
-305 DSSSLEKKYVEK
+305 DSTSLEKKYVEK

-346 GVMDGLIF
+346 GVMDGLNF
-354 DDTLQRTAAMY
+354 DDALQRTAAMY

-386 GELDKFTQEVEPET
+386 GELDKFIQGVEPDT
-400 MELIYKLVKTIKR
+400 MDLIYRLVKTIRR
-413 DKSHISLKIRQTLH
+413 DKSHISLKIRQTIH
-427 FLNALKNGVIN
+427 FLNALKMGTID
-438 TQKILTQKISYREYL
+438 TQKFLTRKISHQEYFL
-453 KCVAR
+453 CVDE
-458 GKEQRSMRDIQEYL
+458 GKDLRSMRDIQEYL

-477 QIEILMDRFKNG
+477 QIEILMNRFENG

-529 HRVRYRNIN
+529 HLVRYRNIN

-553 RRFVY
+553 RRFVN

-640 KRIIERLL
+640 KHIIERLL
-648 PGGHFH
+648 PGGYFL

-682 DRRKRYG
+682 DRRKRNG

>member
-1 MLYWL
+1 MKSNY
-6 FSIEI
+6 I
-11 MNINHVDI
+11 DI
-19 FYMESKE
+19 SMESKE
-26 KTTPKEF
+26 KATPKEF
-33 SLSVIHILHNCSP
+33 SLSVIHILPNCSP
-46 HLKKGLRDEFY
+46 NLKKGLRDEFY

-65 YRNKVE
+65 NRNKVE
-71 LREENPLQG
+71 LREENPLLG
-80 FYGSRINVEAIVGV
+80 FYGSRIYVEAIVGV

-158 FQMGKETSVTLT
+158 FQMGKEASVTLT
-170 AIKNGRVSS
+170 AVKDGMVSS
-179 EKVLMA
+179 EKVFMA

-219 ILKDTLNDAM
+219 ILKDGLDDTM

-281 LIYAQVHDR
+281 LIYAQKHYR
-290 SFMEDYDLNDILYTF
+290 RFMENYDLADILYTF
-305 DSSSLEKKYVEK
+305 DSSSLKKKYVEK
-317 YQVKFKVYDGYKFSP
+317 YQVKFKVYDGYKCSP

-400 MELIYKLVKTIKR
+400 MDLIYRLVKTIMR

-427 FLNALKNGVIN
+427 FLNALKNGVIKS
-438 TQKILTQKISYREYL
+438 QKILTRKISYREYFL
-453 KCVAR
+453 CVDE
-458 GKEQRSMRDIQEYL
+458 GKDLRSMRDIQEYL

-477 QIEILMDRFKNG
+477 KIEILMNRFENG
-489 ERVNDTPIPIEQ
+489 GRVNDTPIPIEQ

-553 RRFVY
+553 RRFVN

-587 SDIPQSNILYLEDGK
+587 SDISQSNILYLEDGK
-602 MVMPEDIKN
+602 MVMPEGIKN

-640 KRIIERLL
+640 KHIIERLF
-648 PGGHFH
+648 PGGYFL

-682 DRRKRYG
+682 DRRKRIG

>member
-1 MLYWL
+1 
-6 FSIEI
+6 
-11 MNINHVDI
+11 
-19 FYMESKE
+19 MESKY
-26 KTTPKEF
+26 KRTPKEF
-33 SLSVIHILHNCSP
+33 SLSVIHILPNCSP
-46 HLKKGLRDEFY
+46 NLKKGLRDEFY

-65 YRNKVE
+65 NRNKVE

-158 FQMGKETSVTLT
+158 FQMGKEASVTLT
-170 AIKNGRVSS
+170 AVKDGMVSS

-219 ILKDTLNDAM
+219 ILKDVLDDTM

-281 LIYAQVHDR
+281 LIYAQKHYR
-290 SFMEDYDLNDILYTF
+290 HFMEDYDLNNILYTF
-305 DSSSLEKKYVEK
+305 DASSLKKKYVEK
-317 YQVKFKVYDGYKFSP
+317 YQMEFKVYDGYKFSP
-332 LQHNDIGTE
+332 LEHNDIGTE

-346 GVMDGLIF
+346 GVMDGLNF
-354 DDTLQRTAAMY
+354 DDTLQKTAAMY

-386 GELDKFTQEVEPET
+386 GEQDKFTQEVEPET
-400 MELIYKLVKTIKR
+400 MELICKLVKTIKR

-427 FLNALKNGVIN
+427 FLNALKKGTIDSL
-438 TQKILTQKISYREYL
+438 KFLTRKISHQEYFL
-453 KCVAR
+453 CVDE
-458 GKEQRSMRDIQEYL
+458 GKDLRSMRDIQEYL

-477 QIEILMDRFKNG
+477 QIEILMNRFENG
-489 ERVNDTPIPIEQ
+489 KRVNDTPIPIEQ

-558 ELLGYIKRLFMNRNA
+558 ELLGYIKRLNMNRNA

-587 SDIPQSNILYLEDGK
+587 SDIPQNNILYLEDGK
-602 MVMPEDIKN
+602 MVMPKGIKN

-640 KRIIERLL
+640 KRVIERLL
-648 PGGHFH
+648 PNGYFL

-682 DRRKRYG
+682 DRRKRNG

>member
-1 MLYWL
+1 
-6 FSIEI
+6 
-11 MNINHVDI
+11 
-19 FYMESKE
+19 MESKY
-26 KTTPKEF
+26 KRAPKEF
-33 SLSVIHILHNCSP
+33 SLSVIHILPNCSP
-46 HLKKGLRDEFY
+46 NLKKGLLDEFY

-65 YRNKVE
+65 YRNKVA
-71 LREENPLQG
+71 LRDRNPLEE

-123 KTADDLYYVKD
+123 KTADDLYYVRD

-219 ILKDTLNDAM
+219 ILKDGLNDAM
-229 AETQAEGHVWMDSL
+229 AETQAKGHVWMDSL

-281 LIYAQVHDR
+281 LIYAQKHYR
-290 SFMEDYDLNDILYTF
+290 RFMEDYDLNDILYTF
-305 DSSSLEKKYVEK
+305 DASSLKKKYVEK
-317 YQVKFKVYDGYKFSP
+317 YQMEFKVYDGYKFSP

-346 GVMDGLIF
+346 GVTDGLNF

-374 NSYPAYEEFSGL
+374 NSYPVYEEFSGL
-386 GELDKFTQEVEPET
+386 GELDKFTQEVEPDT
-400 MELIYKLVKTIKR
+400 MDLIYRLVKTIMR

-427 FLNALKNGVIN
+427 FLNALKKETIN
-438 TQKILTQKISYREYL
+438 SQTFLTPKISHREYFL
-453 KCVAR
+453 CVDE
-458 GKEQRSMRDIQEYL
+458 GKDLRSMRDIQEYL

-477 QIEILMDRFKNG
+477 QIEILMDRFENG
-489 ERVNDTPIPIEQ
+489 KRVNNTPIPIEQ

-602 MVMPEDIKN
+602 MVMPENIKN

-640 KRIIERLL
+640 KRMIERLL
-648 PGGHFH
+648 PGGYFLEKN
-654 DDSEAEYHLLMELIG
+654 EAEYHLLMELIG

-682 DRRKRYG
+682 DRRKRNG

>member
-1 MLYWL
+1 MK
-6 FSIEI
+6 
-11 MNINHVDI
+11 
-19 FYMESKE
+19 SKY
-26 KTTPKEF
+26 KRTQKEF
-33 SLSVIHILHNCSP
+33 SLSVIHILPNCSP
-46 HLKKGLRDEFY
+46 NLKKGLCDEFY

-65 YRNKVE
+65 NRNKVA
-71 LREENPLQG
+71 LREENSLQG

-158 FQMGKETSVTLT
+158 FQMGQENSVTLT

-346 GVMDGLIF
+346 GVMDGLNF

-413 DKSHISLKIRQTLH
+413 DKSHISLKIRQTIH
-427 FLNALKNGVIN
+427 FLNALKKGTIDSL
-438 TQKILTQKISYREYL
+438 KFLTRKISHREY
-453 KCVAR
+453 
-458 GKEQRSMRDIQEYL
+458 
-472 PPSFF
+472 
-477 QIEILMDRFKNG
+477 
-489 ERVNDTPIPIEQ
+489 
-501 MSAGER
+501 
-507 QYLYTFSTYIYHVL
+507 
-521 NLLSIQES
+521 
-529 HRVRYRNIN
+529 
-538 LILDEVEICFHPEFQ
+538 
-553 RRFVY
+553 
-558 ELLGYIKRLFMNRNA
+558 
-573 SFNILIATHSPFIL
+573 
-587 SDIPQSNILYLEDGK
+587 
-602 MVMPEDIKN
+602 
-611 PFAANICDI
+611 
-620 LYQSFF
+620 F
-626 LKQGFVGEFARKKI
+626 L
-640 KRIIERLL
+640 
-648 PGGHFH
+648 
-654 DDSEAEYHLLMELIG
+654 
-669 DPFLKMQLQQLYE
+669 
-682 DRRKRYG
+682 
-689 KD
+689 

>member
-1 MLYWL
+1 
-6 FSIEI
+6 
-11 MNINHVDI
+11 
-19 FYMESKE
+19 
-26 KTTPKEF
+26 
-33 SLSVIHILHNCSP
+33 
-46 HLKKGLRDEFY
+46 
-57 KLNGRCEI
+57 
-65 YRNKVE
+65 
-71 LREENPLQG
+71 
-80 FYGSRINVEAIVGV
+80 
-94 NGSGKSS
+94 
-101 LFEIIYRV
+101 
-109 INNLSC
+109 
-115 LLNRGKRR
+115 
-123 KTADDLYYVKD
+123 
-134 LYAELY
+134 
-140 YVVNGQLAR
+140 
-149 ISCLGDKVE
+149 
-158 FQMGKETSVTLT
+158 
-170 AIKNGRVSS
+170 
-179 EKVLMA
+179 
-185 DFVKWAKEN
+185 
-194 FFYTIVTNYSLQ
+194 
-206 AFNANDYKRERCL
+206 
-219 ILKDTLNDAM
+219 M

-261 EGVFDLNK
+261 DGVFDLKK

-281 LIYAQVHDR
+281 LIYAQVHDKR
-290 SFMEDYDLNDILYTF
+290 FMENYDLDDILYKF
-305 DSSSLEKKYVEK
+305 DSSSLEKKYIEK
-317 YQVKFKVYDGYKFSP
+317 YRIEFKVYDDYKFSP
-332 LQHNDIGTE
+332 LEHNDIGTE

-346 GVMDGLIF
+346 GVMNRLNF
-354 DDTLQRTAAMY
+354 DDALQKTAAMY

-374 NSYPAYEEFSGL
+374 NSYPAYEEFSSL
-386 GELDKFTQEVEPET
+386 GELDKFTQGVEPDT

-427 FLNALKNGVIN
+427 FLNALKKGTIDS
-438 TQKILTQKISYREYL
+438 QKFLTSKISHREYFL
-453 KCVAR
+453 CVDE
-458 GKEQRSMRDIQEYL
+458 GKDLRSMRDIQEYL

-477 QIEILMDRFKNG
+477 KIEILMNRFENG
-489 ERVNDTPIPIEQ
+489 GRVNDTPIPIEQ

-553 RRFVY
+553 RRFVN

-587 SDIPQSNILYLEDGK
+587 SDIPQSNIIYLEDGK
-602 MVMPEDIKN
+602 MVMPEGIKN

-626 LKQGFVGEFARKKI
+626 LKQGFVGEYARKKI
-640 KRIIERLL
+640 RRMIERLL

-654 DDSEAEYHLLMELIG
+654 DDSKVEYHLLMELIG

-682 DRRKRYG
+682 DRRKRNG

>member
-1 MLYWL
+1 MGMLYWL

-489 ERVNDTPIPIEQ
+489 ERVNDTPIPIE
-501 MSAGER
+501 
-507 QYLYTFSTYIYHVL
+507 
-521 NLLSIQES
+521 
-529 HRVRYRNIN
+529 
-538 LILDEVEICFHPEFQ
+538 
-553 RRFVY
+553 
-558 ELLGYIKRLFMNRNA
+558 
-573 SFNILIATHSPFIL
+573 
-587 SDIPQSNILYLEDGK
+587 
-602 MVMPEDIKN
+602 
-611 PFAANICDI
+611 
-620 LYQSFF
+620 
-626 LKQGFVGEFARKKI
+626 
-640 KRIIERLL
+640 
-648 PGGHFH
+648 
-654 DDSEAEYHLLMELIG
+654 
-669 DPFLKMQLQQLYE
+669 
-682 DRRKRYG
+682 
-689 KD
+689 

>member
-1 MLYWL
+1 
-6 FSIEI
+6 
-11 MNINHVDI
+11 
-19 FYMESKE
+19 
-26 KTTPKEF
+26 
-33 SLSVIHILHNCSP
+33 
-46 HLKKGLRDEFY
+46 
-57 KLNGRCEI
+57 
-65 YRNKVE
+65 
-71 LREENPLQG
+71 
-80 FYGSRINVEAIVGV
+80 
-94 NGSGKSS
+94 
-101 LFEIIYRV
+101 
-109 INNLSC
+109 
-115 LLNRGKRR
+115 
-123 KTADDLYYVKD
+123 
-134 LYAELY
+134 
-140 YVVNGQLAR
+140 
-149 ISCLGDKVE
+149 
-158 FQMGKETSVTLT
+158 
-170 AIKNGRVSS
+170 
-179 EKVLMA
+179 
-185 DFVKWAKEN
+185 
-194 FFYTIVTNYSLQ
+194 
-206 AFNANDYKRERCL
+206 
-219 ILKDTLNDAM
+219 M

-290 SFMEDYDLNDILYTF
+290 RFMEDYDLDNILYKF

-317 YQVKFKVYDGYKFSP
+317 YQVKFKVYDGYKFSS

-346 GVMDGLIF
+346 GVMDGLKF
-354 DDTLQRTAAMY
+354 DDALQKTAAMY

-386 GELDKFTQEVEPET
+386 GELDKFIQGVEPDT
-400 MELIYKLVKTIKR
+400 IDLIYRLVKTIMR

-427 FLNALKNGVIN
+427 FLNALKKGTIDS
-438 TQKILTQKISYREYL
+438 QIFLTRKISHQGYFL
-453 KCVAR
+453 CVDE
-458 GKEQRSMRDIQEYL
+458 GKDLRSMRDIQEYL

-477 QIEILMDRFKNG
+477 QIEILMNRFENG

-553 RRFVY
+553 RRFVN

-573 SFNILIATHSPFIL
+573 SFNILIATHSPFVL

-602 MVMPEDIKN
+602 MVMPEGIKN

-640 KRIIERLL
+640 KHIIERLL
-648 PGGHFH
+648 PGDYFL

-682 DRRKRYG
+682 DRRKRNG

>member
-1 MLYWL
+1 
-6 FSIEI
+6 
-11 MNINHVDI
+11 
-19 FYMESKE
+19 MESKY
-26 KTTPKEF
+26 KRTPKEF
-33 SLSVIHILHNCSP
+33 SLSVIHILPNCSP
-46 HLKKGLRDEFY
+46 NLKKGLRDEFY
-57 KLNGRCEI
+57 KLNGCCEI
-65 YRNKVE
+65 NRNKVE
-71 LREENPLQG
+71 LREENPLLG

-140 YVVNGQLAR
+140 YVVNGQLAK

-170 AIKNGRVSS
+170 AIKDGMVSS

-206 AFNANDYKRERCL
+206 AFNTNDYKRERCL
-219 ILKDTLNDAM
+219 ILKDGLNDAM
-229 AETQAEGHVWMDSL
+229 AENQAEGHVWMDSL

-281 LIYAQVHDR
+281 LIYAQKHYR
-290 SFMEDYDLNDILYTF
+290 RFMEDYDLNDILYTF
-305 DSSSLEKKYVEK
+305 DASSLKKKYVEK
-317 YQVKFKVYDGYKFSP
+317 YQMEFKVYDGYKFSP

-346 GVMDGLIF
+346 GVMDGLKF
-354 DDTLQRTAAMY
+354 DDALQKTAAMY

-374 NSYPAYEEFSGL
+374 NSYPVYEEFSGL
-386 GELDKFTQEVEPET
+386 GELDKFTQEVEPDT
-400 MELIYKLVKTIKR
+400 MDLIYKLVKTIMR
-413 DKSHISLKIRQTLH
+413 DKSHISLKVRQTLH
-427 FLNALKNGVIN
+427 FLNALKKETIN
-438 TQKILTQKISYREYL
+438 SQTFLTHKISHREYFL
-453 KCVAR
+453 CVDE
-458 GKEQRSMRDIQEYL
+458 GKDLRSMRDIQEYL

-477 QIEILMDRFKNG
+477 QIEILMDRFENG
-489 ERVNDTPIPIEQ
+489 ERVNDTPISIEQ

-602 MVMPEDIKN
+602 MVMPENIKN

-640 KRIIERLL
+640 KCMIERLL
-648 PGGHFH
+648 PGGYFLEKN
-654 DDSEAEYHLLMELIG
+654 EAEYHLLMELIG

-682 DRRKRYG
+682 DRRKRIG

>member
-1 MLYWL
+1 
-6 FSIEI
+6 
-11 MNINHVDI
+11 
-19 FYMESKE
+19 MESKY
-26 KTTPKEF
+26 KRTPKEF
-33 SLSVIHILHNCSP
+33 SLSVIHILSNCSP
-46 HLKKGLRDEFY
+46 NLKKGLRDEFY

-65 YRNKVE
+65 NRNKVE
-71 LREENPLQG
+71 LREENPLIG

-140 YVVNGQLAR
+140 YVINGQLAR

-170 AIKNGRVSS
+170 AIKNGMVSS
-179 EKVLMA
+179 ENVLMA

-219 ILKDTLNDAM
+219 ILKDGLNDTL

-281 LIYAQVHDR
+281 LIYAQKHYR
-290 SFMEDYDLNDILYTF
+290 RFMEDYNLDNILYKF

-317 YQVKFKVYDGYKFSP
+317 YHVTFKVYDGYKFSP

-346 GVMDGLIF
+346 GVMDGLKF
-354 DDTLQRTAAMY
+354 DDALQKTAAMY

-386 GELDKFTQEVEPET
+386 GELDKFIQGVEPDT
-400 MELIYKLVKTIKR
+400 MDLIYRLVKAIMR
-413 DKSHISLKIRQTLH
+413 DKSHISLKIRQTIH
-427 FLNALKNGVIN
+427 FLNALKKGAIGS
-438 TQKILTQKISYREYL
+438 LTFLTRKISHQEYFL
-453 KCVAR
+453 CVDE
-458 GKEQRSMRDIQEYL
+458 GKDLRSMRDIQEYL

-477 QIEILMDRFKNG
+477 QIEILMNRFENG
-489 ERVNDTPIPIEQ
+489 EQVNDTPIPIEQ

-553 RRFVY
+553 RRFIY

-587 SDIPQSNILYLEDGK
+587 SDIPQSNILYLDDGK

-640 KRIIERLL
+640 KRMIERLL
-648 PGGHFH
+648 PGGYFL
-654 DDSEAEYHLLMELIG
+654 DDSEAEFHLLMELIG

-682 DRRKRYG
+682 DRRKRNG

>member
-1 MLYWL
+1 
-6 FSIEI
+6 
-11 MNINHVDI
+11 
-19 FYMESKE
+19 MESKY
-26 KTTPKEF
+26 KRTPKEF
-33 SLSVIHILHNCSP
+33 SLSVIHILPNCSP
-46 HLKKGLRDEFY
+46 NLKKGLRDEFY

-65 YRNKVE
+65 NRNKVE
-71 LREENPLQG
+71 LREENPLIE

-123 KTADDLYYVKD
+123 KTADDLYYVKN

-140 YVVNGQLAR
+140 YVVNGQIAR

-158 FQMGKETSVTLT
+158 FQMGKEASVTLT

-179 EKVLMA
+179 EKVFMA

-194 FFYTIVTNYSLQ
+194 FFYMIVTNYSLQ

-219 ILKDTLNDAM
+219 ILKDGLDDTM

-281 LIYAQVHDR
+281 LIYAQKHYR
-290 SFMEDYDLNDILYTF
+290 RFMEDYDLDNILYKF

-354 DDTLQRTAAMY
+354 EDTLQKTAAMY

-374 NSYPAYEEFSGL
+374 NSYPAYEEFSSL
-386 GELDKFTQEVEPET
+386 GELDKFTQGVEPDT
-400 MELIYKLVKTIKR
+400 MDLIYKLVKTIMR

-427 FLNALKNGVIN
+427 FLNALKKGTID
-438 TQKILTQKISYREYL
+438 TQKFLTRKISHREYFQ
-453 KCVAR
+453 CVDEGR
-458 GKEQRSMRDIQEYL
+458 DLRSMRDIQEYL

-477 QIEILMDRFKNG
+477 QIEIFMNRFENG

-602 MVMPEDIKN
+602 MVMPENIKN

-640 KRIIERLL
+640 KYMIERLL
-648 PGGHFH
+648 PGGYFL
-654 DDSEAEYHLLMELIG
+654 DDSKAEYHLLMELIG

-682 DRRKRYG
+682 DRRKRNG

>member
-1 MLYWL
+1 
-6 FSIEI
+6 
-11 MNINHVDI
+11 
-19 FYMESKE
+19 MESKN
-26 KTTPKEF
+26 KRTPKEF
-33 SLSVIHILHNCSP
+33 SLSVIHILPNCSP

-57 KLNGRCEI
+57 KLNGRCKI
-65 YRNKVE
+65 NRNKVA
-71 LREENPLQG
+71 LRDRSSLEG

-158 FQMGKETSVTLT
+158 FQMGKEATVTLT
-170 AIKNGRVSS
+170 AIKDGIVSS
-179 EKVLMA
+179 EKVLMT
-185 DFVKWAKEN
+185 DFVRWAKEN

-206 AFNANDYKRERCL
+206 AFNANDYKRECCL
-219 ILKDTLNDAM
+219 ILKDGLNDAM

-261 EGVFDLNK
+261 DGVFDLKK

-290 SFMEDYDLNDILYTF
+290 RFMENYDLDDILYKF
-305 DSSSLEKKYVEK
+305 DSSSLEKKYIEK
-317 YQVKFKVYDGYKFSP
+317 YRIEFKVYDDYKFSP
-332 LQHNDIGTE
+332 LRHNDIGSE

-346 GVMDGLIF
+346 GVIDGLNF

-374 NSYPAYEEFSGL
+374 NSYPVYEEFSGL
-386 GELDKFTQEVEPET
+386 GELDKFTQKAEPDT
-400 MELIYKLVKTIKR
+400 MDLIYKLVKTIMR
-413 DKSHISLKIRQTLH
+413 DKSHISLKIRQALH
-427 FLNALKNGVIN
+427 FLNALEIE
-438 TQKILTQKISYREYL
+438 TIDSQTFLTRKISHKEYF
-453 KCVAR
+453 KYVAG
-458 GKEQRSMRDIQEYL
+458 GKGQRSMRDIQEYL

-477 QIEILMDRFKNG
+477 QIEILMDRFENG
-489 ERVNDTPIPIEQ
+489 ERVNDTPIQIEQ

-521 NLLSIQES
+521 NLMSIQGS
-529 HRVRYRNIN
+529 HRVKYRNIN

-553 RRFVY
+553 RRFVN
-558 ELLGYIKRLFMNRNA
+558 ELLGYIKRLIINGNA

-602 MVMPEDIKN
+602 MVMPEGIKN

-640 KRIIERLL
+640 KRMIERLL
-648 PGGHFH
+648 PGGYFQ
-654 DDSEAEYHLLMELIG
+654 DDSEAEFHLLMELIG

-682 DRRKRYG
+682 DRRKRNG